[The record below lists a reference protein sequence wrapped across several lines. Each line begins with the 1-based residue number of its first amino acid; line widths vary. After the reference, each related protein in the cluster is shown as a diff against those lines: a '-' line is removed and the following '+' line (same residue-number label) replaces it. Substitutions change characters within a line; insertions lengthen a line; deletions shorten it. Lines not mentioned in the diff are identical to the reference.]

1 MDPAAA
7 WDDLEL
13 GWRTAFT
20 QAWIAFCKGSFPV
33 GAALVDAEGALIAAG
48 RNRIF
53 DPGDED
59 LAGSLLAHAEVAA
72 LRHLSIENR
81 HDDATLFSTLE
92 PCLFCMGAVVICRV
106 GTVRYAGADAYG
118 GATRLPSTLNAQT
131 SRYRIQIDGPM
142 DGSLGRLAA
151 AIPLVHLNTRNRWTR
166 VVGYT
171 REVDP
176 ELLEISRA
184 LSRLDSFRDPEAVG
198 FLDALEQAWP
208 LVC

>member
-72 LRHLSIENR
+72 LRHLSVDDR
-81 HDDATLFSTLE
+81 HDAVTLFSTLE
-92 PCLFCMGAVVICRV
+92 PCLFCMGAVVISRV
-106 GTVRYAGADAYG
+106 GTVRYAGADSYG
-118 GATRLPSTLNAQT
+118 GAAHLPSTLNAQT
-131 SRYRIQIDGPM
+131 ARYQIEVDGPLP
-142 DGSLGRLAA
+142 GPLGRLAA
-151 AIPLVHLNTRNRWTR
+151 ALPLVYLSGSSRWTR
-166 VVGYT
+166 VVDYT

-176 ELLEISRA
+176 ALLETAWA
-184 LSRLDSFRDPEAVG
+184 LSSLEAFRDPCAAEFV
-198 FLDALEQAWP
+198 DALSQALP
-208 LVC
+208 LIG

>member
-13 GWRTAFT
+13 GWQTAFT

-33 GAALVDAEGALIAAG
+33 GAALVDAEGALIAVG

-59 LAGSLLAHAEVAA
+59 LAGSVLAHAEVAA
-72 LRHLSIENR
+72 LRHLAVEDR
-81 HDDATLFSTLE
+81 HDNATLFSTLE

-106 GTVRYAGADAYG
+106 GTVRYAGADAYA
-118 GATRLPSTLNAQT
+118 GAARLPSTLNAQT

-142 DGSLGRLAA
+142 DGPLGRLAA

-166 VVGYT
+166 VAGYT

-176 ELLEISRA
+176 ELLETGRA
-184 LSRLDSFRDPEAVG
+184 LLSLEAFKTPDAVD